1 MRKPRGRNL
10 FTKTNVRRAI
20 DIAREAGL
28 DRVEVETAAGRYVFP
43 VNRKGDATRQ
53 DEPQQNEW
61 DQAYG
66 TGKTEVR

>member
-28 DRVEVETAAGRYVFP
+28 DRVEVETGAGKFVFP
-43 VNRKGDATRQ
+43 VNTHGDAAR
-53 DEPQQNEW
+53 P
-61 DQAYG
+61 DQPHD
-66 TGKTEVR
+66 KPEDIVELLK